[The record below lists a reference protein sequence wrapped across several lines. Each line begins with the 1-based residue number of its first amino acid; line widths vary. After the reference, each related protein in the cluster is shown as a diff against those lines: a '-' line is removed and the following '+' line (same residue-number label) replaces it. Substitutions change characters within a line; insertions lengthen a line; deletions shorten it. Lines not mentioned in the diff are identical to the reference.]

1 MKSRAMQFAVA
12 AVFLFLVG
20 CGAHNRYEWSNYD
33 TKLYN
38 HYKDSSQPEQF
49 IQELKEAVEEAESA
63 GQVPPGIYA
72 EYGFVLY
79 EQGNSLQAVQYFRK
93 EADKWPESRMLMTK
107 MIDNVQKRGK
117 KQDDK
122 AKTAVTAEPA
132 VSQAATMPA
141 EVTK

>member
-1 MKSRAMQFAVA
+1 
-12 AVFLFLVG
+12 
-20 CGAHNRYEWSNYD
+20 
-33 TKLYN
+33 
-38 HYKDSSQPEQF
+38 
-49 IQELKEAVEEAESA
+49 
-63 GQVPPGIYA
+63 
-72 EYGFVLY
+72 
-79 EQGNSLQAVQYFRK
+79 
-93 EADKWPESRMLMTK
+93 MLMTK